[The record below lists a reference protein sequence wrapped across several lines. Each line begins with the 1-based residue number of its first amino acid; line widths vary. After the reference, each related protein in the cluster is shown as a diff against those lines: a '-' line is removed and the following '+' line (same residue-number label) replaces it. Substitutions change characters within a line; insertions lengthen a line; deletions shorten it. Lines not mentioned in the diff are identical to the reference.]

1 MWSKAVLLLCF
12 CLPISLSTPAIAAHS
27 ADTATVELTTAFLIE
42 TGPRL
47 NPSTAAE
54 LWHKGQ
60 FTPYA
65 DTLALGLGSK
75 PVWIALKLH
84 NDTGRQLE
92 RSLLLDTA
100 WLDEIRLYHYRGP
113 RLHH

>member
-1 MWSKAVLLLCF
+1 
-12 CLPISLSTPAIAAHS
+12 
-27 ADTATVELTTAFLIE
+27 
-42 TGPRL
+42 
-47 NPSTAAE
+47 E

-84 NDTGRQLE
+84 NDTGSQLE

-100 WLDEIRLYHYRGP
+100 WLDEIRLYQYRGP
-113 RLHH
+113 RLHHQVVAGDLQPFANRNPLLTG